1 MHRRSQD
8 APLAARCQSV
18 SHRADTGRR
27 RRPRHTTRIFTVIRR
42 RDQRMPSRT
51 CGHSVDPTPVSP
63 LTSLFLCTH
72 RMMTSCSTYVC
83 AVPVSREH
91 MGIEHRS
98 SRIAVARMRGRAQRI
113 AEHRR
118 SASRPPRTR
127 RPDRGAATISGCI
140 TANTVLA
147 S

>member
-1 MHRRSQD
+1 MLMHHRSQD
-8 APLAARCQSV
+8 TPLAARCQLPVGVPSCRQETATAGFYCHKTER
-18 SHRADTGRR
+18 SADA
-27 RRPRHTTRIFTVIRR
+27 VA
-42 RDQRMPSRT
+42 DVW
-51 CGHSVDPTPVSP
+51 HSVDTTPVSP
-63 LTSLFLCTH
+63 LPSLFLCTH
-72 RMMTSCSTYVC
+72 QTMTSSSTHVC